1 MFQAIKKII
10 PSFYNEKSQRK
21 TKSVPFSVR
30 VNKLLNFV
38 LKIVIVFILLFI
50 NSLIICYI
58 VNKNFSPY
66 PTVSKEIFFYYDEKN
81 QNNIKTEL
89 YVNCSKQKKERG
101 MQCIELGPT
110 KYSFIAHFD
119 ISNKIDT
126 TDTKNYEIETVLT
139 TTKQELL
146 VYKKLFF
153 FEQNE
158 PLTQAVNKINYLPLR
173 ILGFFEK
180 QKFDIN
186 LLDNF
191 ANYYDNSIDKIEI
204 IIKSPSINVKFSNLQ
219 LKPKNNIITTIFGSL
234 KYLFL
239 FFTFVISFWVEIAFL
254 LLVYLCQKETTKT
267 IN

>member
-1 MFQAIKKII
+1 MFQSIKKLI
-10 PSFYNEKSQRK
+10 PSIYNEKPQRK
-21 TKSVPFSVR
+21 KKSVPFSTR
-30 VNKLLNFV
+30 MEKLLSLV
-38 LKIVIVFILLFI
+38 IKIVIVFLLLFI

-66 PTVSKEIFFYYDEKN
+66 PTVSKEIFFYYDDKN
-81 QNNIKTEL
+81 ENNIKTEL

-101 MQCIELGPT
+101 IQCIELGPT
-110 KYSFIAHFD
+110 KYSFITHLD

-126 TDTKNYEIETVLT
+126 NDTKNYEIETVIT
-139 TTKQELL
+139 TTNKELL

-173 ILGFFEK
+173 VLGFFEK
-180 QKFDIN
+180 QKFDIT

-191 ANYYDNSIDKIEI
+191 ANYYDNTIEKIEI
-204 IIKSPSINVKFSNLQ
+204 IIKSPNINVKFSKLSV
-219 LKPKNNIITTIFGSL
+219 KPKNNLITTIFGSL

-239 FFTFVISFWVEIAFL
+239 FQLKSHLHFGIF
-254 LLVYLCQKETTKT
+254 
-267 IN
+267 